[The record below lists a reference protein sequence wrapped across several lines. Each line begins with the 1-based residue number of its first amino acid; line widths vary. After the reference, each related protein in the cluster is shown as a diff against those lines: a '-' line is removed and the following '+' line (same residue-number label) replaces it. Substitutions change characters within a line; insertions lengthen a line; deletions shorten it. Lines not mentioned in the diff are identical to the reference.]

1 MSHAGARTHS
11 RTIII
16 SECTGG
22 GPLSIGVLAAPK
34 VDAMA
39 ASTTLAVVASASMEG
54 DIFPLATVM
63 HTLANMSC
71 ISENLKFQV
80 EPAAAAVLLLLL
92 QVPPSALS
100 ARLRSRNHACARIDA
115 NAVVQRD
122 ARGGD

>member
-63 HTLANMSC
+63 HTAIC
-71 ISENLKFQV
+71 
-80 EPAAAAVLLLLL
+80 
-92 QVPPSALS
+92 
-100 ARLRSRNHACARIDA
+100 HASVKI
-115 NAVVQRD
+115 
-122 ARGGD
+122 